1 MQWEKCQQKSIV
13 LHTPYRLFNLLY
25 HQGMDEQVPIRL
37 IPDVG
42 RRRPIRNIYDIQREI
57 EETPTPAIRADR
69 TIRLGACGMGM
80 PLLKSHWQLQEMK
93 PGEILRAESS
103 HPCAYSDIHAYA
115 RRNRDVELIGE
126 EMEDHTIILYLRK
139 KQ

>member
-1 MQWEKCQQKSIV
+1 
-13 LHTPYRLFNLLY
+13 
-25 HQGMDEQVPIRL
+25 MDEPAPIRL
-37 IPDVG
+37 IPDAG

-57 EETPTPAIRADR
+57 GESPTPEIKADR

-103 HPCAYSDIHAYA
+103 HPFAYSDIHAYA
-115 RRNRDVELIGE
+115 RRNSEVELIGE
-126 EMEDHTIILYLRK
+126 AMEDHTIIFYLRK